1 MSNARRLR
9 IASLFQTK
17 GRNPYVPL
25 LYDQLV
31 QFGLERAGD
40 ARLQLGWLW
49 RARHEVTFLNF
60 SWGPDEYYVWKQ
72 LHGRPRRIL
81 SWIRL
86 SLFAGRLLT
95 ARMLGYRVVWMIHE
109 VYPPHSGVGRRLD
122 RSAGK
127 VLARASHVLIAHDHA
142 VAERAR
148 VELGRAAR
156 KLEVVPHGSYDG
168 VYPQGRHRAQV
179 REELGVAPD
188 SFVFLCFGSL
198 RRDKAIELLTG
209 SGESKAPDQLEP

>member
-1 MSNARRLR
+1 M
-9 IASLFQTK
+9 T
-17 GRNPYVPL
+17 PDL

-86 SLFAGRLLT
+86 GLFAGRLLT

-109 VYPPHSGVGRRLD
+109 VYPPHSSVGRRLD

-127 VLARASHVLIAHDHA
+127 VLALPPSWAMVPRMNCCTNDVL
-142 VAERAR
+142 
-148 VELGRAAR
+148 
-156 KLEVVPHGSYDG
+156 
-168 VYPQGRHRAQV
+168 
-179 REELGVAPD
+179 
-188 SFVFLCFGSL
+188 FLWMM
-198 RRDKAIELLTG
+198 
-209 SGESKAPDQLEP
+209 